1 MPGFLYNSVKGA
13 DEMRK
18 KSFRSGF
25 TMVETLIV
33 IVVIAILAALGMLG
47 VDEFVASAKATK
59 IINNLYTLK
68 AATWAWYAD
77 NKQNV
82 TQYKGTFRGKS
93 VVAGMVAIGNI
104 VKPIQEWGD
113 KDLKL
118 SQYIERIE
126 KGTGINLNKTYT
138 TKNSDGKE
146 QTNTDLAK
154 GYYGIC
160 DGGGKAGK
168 RHVWYAGYRFNDN
181 EEKVRE
187 KIRGRLKTSNLM
199 FGTADAHPDP
209 DDEKAAAVWL
219 RVR

>member
-1 MPGFLYNSVKGA
+1 MKHSAIHK
-13 DEMRK
+13 
-18 KSFRSGF
+18 GF
-25 TMVETLIV
+25 TLIGLLT
-33 IVVIAILAALGMLG
+33 VIAVIGILSTMIILSSTEAITT
-47 VDEFVASAKATK
+47 AKASN
-59 IINNLYTLK
+59 IIANLISLK
-68 AATWAWYAD
+68 KATIFWYAD
-77 NKQNV
+77 HRSQVQTDGRVK
-82 TQYKGTFRGKS
+82 
-93 VVAGMVAIGNI
+93 IGDKI
-104 VKPIQEWGD
+104 KPIQEWGD

-118 SQYIERIE
+118 SQYIEIIE
-126 KGTGINLNKTYT
+126 KGTGINLNKTYK

-160 DGGGKAGK
+160 DGGGTVGK

-219 RVR
+219 RVW

>member
-1 MPGFLYNSVKGA
+1 MKKGTF
-13 DEMRK
+13 RK
-18 KSFRSGF
+18 GF
-25 TMVETLIV
+25 TLIETLIV
-33 IVVIAILAALGMLG
+33 VAVIAILVKMAIIG
-47 VDEFVASAKATK
+47 VDEFISTAKATK
-59 IINNLYTLK
+59 IINNLYTLR

-82 TQYKGTFRGKS
+82 IQYTGTFRGKS
-93 VVAGMVAIGNI
+93 VVAGMVAIDDT

-118 SQYIERIE
+118 SQYIGRIE
-126 KGTGINLNKTYT
+126 KGTGINLNKTYK

-160 DGGGKAGK
+160 DGGGQAGK

>member
-1 MPGFLYNSVKGA
+1 
-13 DEMRK
+13 MRK

-68 AATWAWYAD
+68 TATWAWYAD

-82 TQYKGTFRGKS
+82 TQYKGTFRGNS
-93 VVAGMVAIGNI
+93 VVAGMVAIGNK

-118 SQYIERIE
+118 SQYIERVE
-126 KGTGINLNKTYT
+126 SGTKINLNHVKQTVPGTSRVSTYL
-138 TKNSDGKE
+138 GV
-146 QTNTDLAK
+146 

-160 DGGGKAGK
+160 DGGTVRDQNNSNVVKEY
-168 RHVWYAGYRFNDN
+168 RRNLWYAGYRFKPG
-181 EEKVRE
+181 EEKVKE
-187 KIRGRLKTSNLM
+187 KIKGRMKSIGIFL
-199 FGTADAHPDP
+199 GTADAHLG
-209 DDEKAAAVWL
+209 EKEGAEDAVWL